1 MKTQMQIVQE
11 AIARLEKLSP
21 KEFGESLV
29 AAGAIVTEGHHLF
42 SLEMKVPSPTERND
56 APASIF
62 SNILVVNNSQ
72 HELSLTF

>member
-11 AIARLEKLSP
+11 AIARLEEMSP

-29 AAGAIVTEGHHLF
+29 AAGAIETEGHHLF
-42 SLEMKVPSPTERND
+42 SLEMKVPSNLERHG
-56 APASIF
+56 AVASIF
-62 SNILVVNNSQ
+62 SSRLVVNNSQ